1 MIWNLEV
8 SYGVPLKI
16 IHLYIDAFWIKNHPA
31 IGKKTMAIET
41 HIWQAY
47 PFIQVR
53 TNFKVAFL
61 NEFRKDARGAL
72 TAYVKAYELLLKA
85 TETGNWGNWGNQRI
99 WWA

>member
-1 MIWNLEV
+1 MDFE
-8 SYGVPLKI
+8 SKI
-16 IHLYIDAFWIKNHPA
+16 TQLLA
-31 IGKKTMAIET
+31 IGKKAMAIET